1 MWMDLGNLHVNDIP
15 SSMSM
20 FLFRSLLHLDFFFLS
35 LLVSATVMHQSLN
48 DAFLLTARILGVGWG
63 KPVTVL
69 VFPQQVHLSGPSLW
83 KGITGGHS
91 LSLSIPSLI
100 LATVFSIAQLC
111 AACSSPLS
119 ECAI

>member
-1 MWMDLGNLHVNDIP
+1 MDLGNLHVNDIP